1 MSMICRGLGGGE
13 FTFDLPLPLHARDQI
28 DRGEM
33 QILSVQGE
41 DGRPKETAPKEEW
54 VVYMERIHNLPGDDT
69 SGESKPE
76 IIAWA
81 DELEENWG

>member
-1 MSMICRGLGGGE
+1 
-13 FTFDLPLPLHARDQI
+13 
-28 DRGEM
+28 M

-54 VVYMERIHNLPGDDT
+54 VVYMERIHNIPGDDT